1 MFPSFYGFYGYLFS
15 VFWKLD
21 ISRHSFRHLPCNH
34 VCPLLMHQ
42 IFNTKA
48 ALAFSSVFLVYLLF
62 PCCSCLT
69 NIGWIFRNFFLSS
82 LINCSITSVQI
93 KIYFPHNLNPD
104 GEGNQIVTNL
114 SDECIFHKR
123 PFSYWQNWAL
133 PSSWKRNCSVY
144 TKENIFSNFTTFF
157 GLFWASR
164 LKILSKVSLIN
175 LPYFVLCA
183 PASHEFIT
191 SIEIICIH

>member
-1 MFPSFYGFYGYLFS
+1 MYSVQGLKPVPRSILAFQLEKMFPSFYGFYGYLFS

-93 KIYFPHNLNPD
+93 KIYFPHKLKPD
-104 GEGNQIVTNL
+104 GGGNLIVTNWAE
-114 SDECIFHKR
+114 ECIFHKR
-123 PFSYWQNWAL
+123 TFSYWQNWAL
-133 PSSWKRNCSVY
+133 PSSRGKKWFFVY
-144 TKENIFSNFTTFF
+144 ENEIF
-157 GLFWASR
+157 
-164 LKILSKVSLIN
+164 
-175 LPYFVLCA
+175 
-183 PASHEFIT
+183 
-191 SIEIICIH
+191 